1 MVNKEVSQTPEKARG
16 FFYGH
21 FVVIV
26 AFFIMLVG
34 YGLYTVFGVF
44 FDPLINE
51 FDWTRATTSGA
62 FSISMILS
70 GVLGVVMGGLNDR
83 FGPRIVL
90 TVCGCFVGIGFL
102 LMSQVDSV
110 WQLYLF
116 YGVIIGIGIS
126 GIWVPLLSSVARWF
140 VKRRSLMTG
149 IVIAGTGIGGL
160 IWPPVVIRLISN
172 YDWRVSYIIL
182 GVVILFVVVVAS
194 QFMRRDPGQM
204 RQLPYGE
211 GKAKETGL
219 KLEAEGFSLREAALT
234 NQFWL
239 VLIMFFCFGFAL
251 FAYMVHIVPHA
262 IELGISPVN
271 ASNVLATMG
280 GMTVIGNFVLGNIGD
295 RIGNRQLFIIGFVLW
310 AVLLFCLVRASEMWM
325 LYVIAVVFGFIH
337 GGMGASESPIVA
349 RVFGLRSHGLIFGVM
364 GLGFTFGAAAG
375 PYVMGYIFDVTGSYY
390 IAFGVCA
397 AISVIGLILSV
408 ILRPTKRLG
417 IKL

>member
-1 MVNKEVSQTPEKARG
+1 MVNKEASQIPEKARS
-16 FFYGH
+16 FFYGY

-51 FDWTRATTSGA
+51 FGWTRATTSGA
-62 FSISMILS
+62 FSLSMILS

-90 TVCGCFVGIGFL
+90 TVCGCFLGIGFL
-102 LMSQVDSV
+102 LMSQVGSV

-116 YGVIIGIGIS
+116 YGVIVGIGIS
-126 GIWVPLLSSVARWF
+126 GVWVPLLSSVARWF

-160 IWPPVVIRLISN
+160 VEPPVVSRLISA

-182 GVVILFVVVVAS
+182 GVVILVVVVLAS
-194 QFMRRDPGQM
+194 QFIRRDPSQM
-204 RQLPYGE
+204 GQLPYG
-211 GKAKETGL
+211 GDKAEEPGL
-219 KLEAEGFSLREAALT
+219 KSGAKGFSLREAAPT
-234 NQFWL
+234 QQFWL
-239 VLIMFFCFGFAL
+239 VLSIFFCFGFAL

-262 IELGISPVN
+262 IELGNSPVS
-271 ASNVLATMG
+271 ASNILATMG

-295 RIGNRQLFIIGFVLW
+295 RIGNRQLFIIGFIVW
-310 AVLLFCLVRASEMWM
+310 AAVLFCMVRANEMWM
-325 LYVIAVVFGFIH
+325 LYIIAAVFGFTH
-337 GGMGASESPIVA
+337 GGMGASESPLVA
-349 RVFGLRSHGLIFGVM
+349 RVFGLSSHGLIFGVA
-364 GLGFTFGAAAG
+364 GLGFTAGAAAG
-375 PYVMGYIFDVTGSYY
+375 PYVMGYIFDSTGSYH

-397 AISVIGLILSV
+397 AVSVIGLILSV

-417 IKL
+417 VRL